1 MAQYREGLPATSLI
15 LFATAL
21 LLFGAGGGLVGY
33 VTGERLGEA
42 RTAATIQVFGTQWNE
57 HRADAKVR
65 FQEAIGDA
73 GARLEKAAADLRS
86 QVSMYHGCG
95 GICGAIANQFS
106 TELLH
111 ARDSIEK
118 VEFAPLA
125 NWEDALP
132 QDGIP
137 IEQRAS
143 GATIEL
149 GGGYSNA
156 TMVTLVGLLC
166 VTAALCFGMACIT
179 LVKLRPDAARVA

>member
-1 MAQYREGLPATSLI
+1 MAQYREGFPATSLL

-33 VTGERLGEA
+33 VTGERHGEV
-42 RTAATIQVFGTQWNE
+42 RAAAIIQVLGTKWDR
-57 HRADAKVR
+57 HRADAKER
-65 FQEAIGDA
+65 LQESIGDA
-73 GARLEKAAADLRS
+73 GARLEKAAADLKS

-125 NWEDALP
+125 SWEDALR
-132 QDGIP
+132 QGGIP

-143 GATIEL
+143 APTIEL
-149 GGGYSNA
+149 SGGYSNA
-156 TMVTLVGLLC
+156 TVITLAGLLC
-166 VTAALCFGMACIT
+166 ATVALCFGIACIT
-179 LVKLRPDAARVA
+179 LVKLRDTGAKAV